1 MIIKLLNEIIDY
13 GINNNASDIHLEPK
27 KEELKIRYRIDGI
40 LEDYKNTKKELHAPL
55 ISRIKILVNLD
66 ISESRL
72 PQDGRTSHKDI
83 DLRVSILPTI
93 FGEKAVIRI
102 LNKNQTLPSLGEL
115 GMEQDELS
123 AYKKLINKKNGII
136 LVSGPTGSG
145 KTTTLYSTLKELNAL
160 QNNII
165 TIEDPVEYVLENI
178 TQIQVNNK
186 TGLTFAKGLRSILRQ
201 DPDIIFI
208 GEIRDFETAQ
218 IAIQAALTGHL
229 VLATIHTQ
237 DAISSICRLIDMGI
251 KNYLVSATLLGSIS
265 QRLLRKKHGG
275 RVGVFEVLTL
285 NEETRE
291 IINKKYSKNN
301 IKTATKFTTLLQNT
315 DKLKRLGQVEE
326 KEILRVLDRGSEEED

>member
-1 MIIKLLNEIIDY
+1 MIIQLLNEIIDF

-27 KEELKIRYRIDGI
+27 KEGLKIRYRIDGI
-40 LEDYKNTKKELHAPL
+40 LEDYKNIKKELHAPL

-72 PQDGRTSHKDI
+72 PQDGRTNHNNI
-83 DLRVSILPTI
+83 DLRVSVLPTI
-93 FGEKAVIRI
+93 FGEKAVLRI
-102 LNKNQTLPSLGEL
+102 LKKDQTLLSLDEL
-115 GMEQDELS
+115 GMRKEELT
-123 AYKKLINKKNGII
+123 AYRNLINKKNGII

-145 KTTTLYSTLKELNAL
+145 KTTTLYGTLKELNAE

-208 GEIRDFETAQ
+208 GEIRDFDTAQ

-251 KNYLVSATLLGSIS
+251 KNYLVSATLLGCIS

-275 RVGVFEVLTL
+275 RVGIFEVLSI
-285 NEETRE
+285 NDKTRE
-291 IINKKYSKNN
+291 IINKKYSKTN
-301 IKTATKFTTLLQNT
+301 IKSASRHNPLIQSAEELKTKGII
-315 DKLKRLGQVEE
+315 DE
-326 KEILRVLDRGSEEED
+326 KEILRVLDRE